1 MIDIHHILVY
11 IVPLVSSLLELLGV
25 MIISFGTFKAV
36 WSLIRSRFN
45 VGNADTKLSLA
56 QSMALALEFKM
67 GAEILKTITVRTL
80 EELQILGAIVLI
92 RVILSFVIHW
102 EIKTTHDDQKRQIH
116 QIRIMQE
123 RKKLERLNSA
133 ND

>member
-1 MIDIHHILVY
+1 MVDMHYLLTFMVDTVSNILE
-11 IVPLVSSLLELLGV
+11 ILGV
-25 MIISFGTFKAV
+25 MIISFGSVKAV
-36 WSLIRSRFN
+36 VSLILSRFN
-45 VGNADTKLSLA
+45 VSNADTKLSLA

-102 EIKTTHDDQKRQIH
+102 EIKSTHEDQKRQIH

-123 RKKLERLNSA
+123 REKLERLGERGE
-133 ND
+133 

>member
-1 MIDIHHILVY
+1 MIDIHHYLLL
-11 IVPLVSSLLELLGV
+11 IVPIVSSFLEMLGV
-25 MIISFGTFKAV
+25 IIIAFGTIKAV
-36 WSLIRSRFN
+36 WSLIKSRFH

-67 GAEILKTITVRTL
+67 GAEILKTITVNTL

-102 EIKTTHDDQKRQIH
+102 EIKTTHEDQKRQIH
-116 QIRIMQE
+116 QIRILQE
-123 RKKLERLNSA
+123 RKKLERL
-133 ND
+133 DTDD